1 MLRTFFIVL
10 MLAFAMPAT
19 AQQATIDPDVL
30 AELPFSGDEGQ
41 PVTLKDFRGK
51 LVLLNFWA
59 TWCIPCV
66 EEMPDLQE
74 LHERY
79 ADKGLA
85 IVSVSQDSRGLPA
98 VKEFAQR
105 HKLTM
110 PLYLDTKKFELART
124 LGVRQM
130 PTTVIL
136 DTSGEELVRVLGY
149 EEWLSDHVIDK
160 IEAWLPVK
168 KTR

>member
-1 MLRTFFIVL
+1 MIRLIFFVFAVL
-10 MLAFAMPAT
+10 LAQPVA
-19 AQQATIDPDVL
+19 AQDTIDPDVL
-30 AELPFSGDEGQ
+30 AAMPFSDAQGQ
-41 PVTLKDFRGK
+41 KVTLQEFRGK

-79 ADKGLA
+79 KDKGLA
-85 IVSVSQDSRGLPA
+85 VVSVSQDSRGLPA
-98 VKEFAQR
+98 VREFAAR
-105 HKLTM
+105 NNLTM
-110 PLYLDTKKFELART
+110 PLYLDTKKFEIARV
-124 LGVRQM
+124 LGIRQM

-136 DTSGEELVRVLGY
+136 DPTGEEIVRVLGY
-149 EEWLSDHVIDK
+149 EEWLSDAVINK
-160 IEAWLPVK
+160 IEGWLPTK